1 VIDFNTAF
9 DRLVGHEGGFG
20 NDSRDSGNWT
30 GGVVGR
36 GELVGTK
43 YGISAAS
50 YPTLDIKNLTL
61 AQAKEIYFRDFWSIV
76 GDAHPSIKF
85 QLFDAAVNS
94 GHGNAI
100 RFLQRAV
107 RVADDGQWGKIS
119 QAALD
124 AMETNDVLLRFV
136 AYRLKFWASLSTFDT
151 YGRGWTSRGAD
162 NLLFAAEDN
171 G

>member
-1 VIDFNTAF
+1 MIDFNKAF
-9 DRLVGHEGGFG
+9 DRLIGHEGGFG

-30 GGVVGR
+30 GGVIGR
-36 GELVGTK
+36 GELKGTK

-50 YPTLDIKNLTL
+50 YPTLDIQGLTL

-100 RFLQRAV
+100 RWLQRAV

-124 AMETNDVLLRFV
+124 GMETNDVLLRFV